1 LDEEDFITMWMKRG
15 HLYLMIQGTLPM
27 MEYMSFIYIKL
38 WKMKFMKKKS
48 IFFLYFQYEENYLFI
63 KYTPPLHFF
72 SLIFGKKKEKKEL
85 A

>member
-1 LDEEDFITMWMKRG
+1 
-15 HLYLMIQGTLPM
+15 
-27 MEYMSFIYIKL
+27 
-38 WKMKFMKKKS
+38 MKFMKKKS